1 MSKLFGGSTPKP
13 EPAVRMP
20 VPDDKASQMAAE
32 RQRRAIAGRE
42 GRASTVLSRQRTVPA
57 QAGTASYGNSLL
69 GSAG

>member
-42 GRASTVLSRQRTVPA
+42 RRASTVLSRQRTAPA